1 MIKFLTLSILS
12 FVFSALLLFSQG
24 VTTSSIVGRVYD
36 PEGNPLVGATI
47 KATHTPSGTV
57 TGGVS
62 NPKGKF
68 TIPGLRPGG
77 PYIVTAT
84 YIGYKP
90 ETIENVALS
99 LGQEFEIRFV
109 LQPKDIQTREINVVS
124 DRNDIISSNR
134 TGASQTITEV
144 EISSLPTIAR
154 SIHDYSRLS
163 PLVIS
168 STSTGSNVGARNS
181 KYNNIQVDGA
191 ILNDAF
197 GLPSSGTPGGQSGT
211 EPISLDAIEEFQVS
225 IAPFDVRQGMFTG
238 GLINA
243 ITRSGTN
250 KFKGSIYFYGRNQD
264 FIGKSPIPDGNGV
277 RQPYPDFSDF
287 FIGGRIG
294 GPIIENKLFF
304 FVNAETK
311 NRKDPQRIGL
321 LGDQGFTTNYG
332 VSRDTLEKIRGI
344 ANKKY
349 EYDPGSYDLYTRK
362 TEDVKLFLRFD
373 YNISEN
379 HRLTLRHNLVKA
391 EQGNAVTRSQFAF
404 SFSGQ
409 EYFFNSL
416 QNQTV
421 LQLNSIFGKSFANEL
436 RINYTTIRDRRDP
449 VSKPFPS
456 VAIYDFGPNK
466 EDVFFGVERFSQ
478 KNALN
483 QDIFE
488 ITDNFLYLF
497 GDHTFTIGT
506 SNQII
511 SFDNLFLQDFY
522 GTYSFNS
529 IADFEAGKPSQYQ
542 LSYSLNPAIKEP
554 RAKFTHFQLGCY
566 AQDEWKMFPN
576 FKLNIGLRLDMFT
589 FPEKPAQNDS
599 LPKYFPGL
607 NTSELPN
614 PVGLSPRLGFNWDVF
629 SDKTFQIRGGIGVF
643 SGKTPGVWISNQFS
657 NTGTDIGRLDT
668 RNPNITFEPDPEKQI
683 LKVDSLTPVRT
694 TEINITDKNLKMPQ
708 ILRTNLA
715 FDYELP
721 YGFIATVEFLYGKN
735 LYDIMYQNLNRQVLK
750 VSDGKDSTLPDGR
763 PLYSRYDV
771 SSLFTN
777 VVYMTNTTKGYQTNI
792 TFQIQKQF
800 GKGIFPYL
808 SFNFAYTWSRAK
820 DVNSLTSS
828 RAISNW
834 QYNRAINPNDPELGT
849 SLFEIPHRILV
860 NLSYQFNYFKG
871 FATSIGIFY
880 EGRSGAPFSLAY
892 SNDANGDRTPDRRAT
907 NDLVY
912 IPKAENDLI
921 MVLKGGNWSDL
932 NKFIELFPELES
944 QRGKIS
950 ERNSL
955 RMPWFNQFGLRITQD
970 IPTIM
975 GQKFQ
980 IYIDIFNFL
989 NLLNKDWGHLK
1000 YVSNNVYDRAFT
1012 YNGIVTQE
1020 LIDNPANGFTQQD
1033 LGKMIVTFTPPRD
1046 ANNVISKDVIF
1057 STADLSSRWQIQ
1069 FGIRYS
1075 F

>member
-1 MIKFLTLSILS
+1 MLFYYN
-12 FVFSALLLFSQG
+12 FVFAQG
-24 VTTSSIVGRVYD
+24 VTTSSINGLVTD
-36 PEGNPLVGATI
+36 PEGKPLVGATI
-47 KATHTPSGTV
+47 KAIHLPSSTV
-57 TGGVS
+57 TGGITNS
-62 NPKGKF
+62 KGKF
-68 TIPGLRPGG
+68 FIPGLRPGG
-77 PYIVTAT
+77 PYNVSAT
-84 YIGYKP
+84 YVGYRTKV
-90 ETIENVALS
+90 IENISLT

-109 LQPKDIQTREINVVS
+109 LQPKDVQTREIQVFS
-124 DRNDIISSNR
+124 DKNDIITSNR

-168 STSTGSNVGARNS
+168 STSEGSNIGSRNS

-197 GLPSSGTPGGQSGT
+197 GLPTSGTPGGQASA

-225 IAPFDVRQGMFTG
+225 IAPFDVKQGMFTG
-238 GLINA
+238 GLINS

-250 KFKGSIYFYGRNQD
+250 KFSGSVYYYGRNQD
-264 FIGKSPIPDGNGV
+264 LVGNSPIPDANGI
-277 RQPYPDFSDF
+277 RQPYPDFSDY

-294 GPIIENKLFF
+294 GPIIQNKLFF

-311 NRKDPQRIGL
+311 SRKDPQRVGL
-321 LGDQGFTTNYG
+321 LGDQGYTVNYM
-332 VSRDTLEKIRGI
+332 VSRDTLEKIRQI
-344 ANKKY
+344 SIQKY
-349 EYDPGSYDLYTRK
+349 GYDPGAYDLYTRK
-362 TEDVKLFLRFD
+362 TEDLKFFLRFD
-373 YNISEN
+373 YNLTEN

-391 EQGNAVTRSQFAF
+391 NQGNAVTRSQFSY
-404 SFSGQ
+404 SFSNQ
-409 EYFFNSL
+409 EYIFNSL

-421 LQLNSIFGKSFANEL
+421 LQLNSIFGQNIANEL
-436 RINYTTIRDRRDP
+436 RINYTAIRDKRDP
-449 VSKPFPS
+449 ISNPFPS
-456 VAIYDFGPNK
+456 VAIYDFGPNR

-478 KNALN
+478 KNALD

-488 ITDNFLYLF
+488 ITDNFMYF
-497 GDHTFTIGT
+497 WGDHTFTIGT

-511 SFDNLFLQDFY
+511 SFNNLFLQDFY

-529 IADFEAGKPSQYQ
+529 IADFEAGKPSQFQ
-542 LSYSLNPAIKEP
+542 LSYSLLPNNPEP
-554 RAKFTHFQLGCY
+554 KAKFTHYQFSFY
-566 AQDEWKMFPN
+566 AQDEWKIKTN
-576 FKLNIGLRLDMFT
+576 LKLNLGLRLDMFA
-589 FPEKPAQNDS
+589 FPDKPAKNDS
-599 LPKYFPGL
+599 LSKYFPEL

-629 SDKTFQIRGGIGVF
+629 NDKTFQVRGGIGVF

-657 NTGTDIGRLDT
+657 NTGTDIGRIDV
-668 RNPNITFEPDPEKQI
+668 RNPNITFEPNPAKQI
-683 LKVDSLTPVRT
+683 SKVDSLTPIKT

-708 ILRTNLA
+708 VLRTNIG

-721 YGFIATVEFLYGKN
+721 YGFIATIEVLYGKTI
-735 LYDIMYQNLNRQVLK
+735 YDMMYKNLNRQVLK
-750 VSDGKDSTLPDGR
+750 TIGNKDSTLPDGR
-763 PLYSRYDV
+763 PLYSRFDV
-771 SSLFTN
+771 SPLFTN
-777 VVYMTNTTKGYQTNI
+777 ILLMTNTSKGYQTSL

-800 GKGIFPYL
+800 GKGFLPYL
-808 SFNFAYTWSRAK
+808 SLNLAYTWSKAK

-834 QYNRAINPNDPELGT
+834 QYNRAIDPNNPELGT
-849 SLFEIPHRILV
+849 SLFEIPHRILA
-860 NLSYQFNYFKG
+860 NLSYKFNYYKG
-871 FATSIGIFY
+871 FSTTIGIFY

-912 IPKAENDLI
+912 IPNATNDPI
-921 MVLKGGNWSDL
+921 MVLKNGNWDEL
-932 NKFIELFPELES
+932 NKFIDFFPELQK
-944 QRGKIS
+944 QRGKIL

-955 RMPWFNQFGLRITQD
+955 RMPWFNQLDLRISQD

-975 GQKFQ
+975 GQKIQ
-980 IYIDIFNFL
+980 IYLDILNVL

-1000 YVSNNVYDRAFT
+1000 YVSNNVYDRAYT
-1012 YNGIVTQE
+1012 YNGLVTQE
-1020 LIDNPANGFTQQD
+1020 LIDNPANGYTQQD

-1046 ANNVISKDVIF
+1046 ANNNISNDAIF
-1057 STADLSSRWQIQ
+1057 KTADLSSRWQIQ
-1069 FGIRYS
+1069 LGFRYS